1 MKHWGELTDLET
13 AIIRVG
19 EFKNLFKL
27 LVAGAEND
35 VDMKVVQSAIYTL
48 EGMIDDIDS
57 TLYEKFQTVWDA
69 VRYEDTETEGGEEE
83 FTFDTLQEEY
93 EYESKWPFD
102 NMNGN
107 NWDNKNYSKVTISGS
122 ENQSSTVQINSTT
135 EEDEAFKELEKAIE
149 NWHKSK
155 P

>member
-1 MKHWGELTDLET
+1 MKHWAELTELES

-57 TLYEKFQTVWDA
+57 TLYEKFQTVFDA
-69 VRYEDTETEGGEEE
+69 VRDEQSETKITISPKDTMYASETYPPTTYTISPLIDKTTDEEE
-83 FTFDTLQEEY
+83 
-93 EYESKWPFD
+93 
-102 NMNGN
+102 
-107 NWDNKNYSKVTISGS
+107 
-122 ENQSSTVQINSTT
+122 
-135 EEDEAFKELEKAIE
+135 EAFRNLDKALRS
-149 NWHKSK
+149 WHQKTV
-155 P
+155 

>member
-1 MKHWGELTDLET
+1 MKHWAELTELES

-57 TLYEKFQTVWDA
+57 TLYEKFQTVFDA
-69 VRYEDTETEGGEEE
+69 VRDEQSET
-83 FTFDTLQEEY
+83 
-93 EYESKWPFD
+93 KI
-102 NMNGN
+102 
-107 NWDNKNYSKVTISGS
+107 TISPKDTMYGYSS
-122 ENQSSTVQINSTT
+122 ETYHPTT
-135 EEDEAFKELEKAIE
+135 YTISPLTDKTTDEDEEAFRNLDKALRS
-149 NWHKSK
+149 WHQKTV
-155 P
+155 